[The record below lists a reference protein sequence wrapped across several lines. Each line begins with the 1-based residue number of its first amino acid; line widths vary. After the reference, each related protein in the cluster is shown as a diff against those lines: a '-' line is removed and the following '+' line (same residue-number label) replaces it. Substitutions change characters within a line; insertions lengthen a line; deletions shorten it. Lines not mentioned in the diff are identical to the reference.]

1 MNIQSIRL
9 KNFMLFEDFAF
20 QPARFNLFIGA
31 NDTGKTIILKL
42 IYAVMRA
49 YQEYKEKEK
58 KNFADIL
65 SNKILWTFMPDSLGN
80 LVKKGNEKTEVFFNT
95 SLFKLRFSFTRKAK
109 AEIKDLQIE
118 ESEKKQSYNTLF
130 IPPKETISIIE
141 AIRIGR
147 EEKEKYWFDDT
158 YYTLVQA
165 LSSSPSRGKLNKISA
180 EMLKVIKGV
189 IHGDIKKKGESFYLK
204 RDRNLYEINLVA
216 EGLRKIGMIEWLIKN
231 RSLEASTLLIMD
243 EPESGLNP
251 ASIITLAEVIYKLSQ
266 NEFRSVFGGHV
277 FVATH
282 NFFFLKKTHILAKKD
297 GNKDAKI
304 FALENKDGKIIKI
317 EALLKEQIP
326 TNKILEVAMDLY
338 NEEVKAIVEDM
349 LK

>member
-9 KNFMLFEDFAF
+9 KNFMLFEDLAF
-20 QPARFNLFIGA
+20 QPARINLFIGA

-49 YQEYKEKEK
+49 YQEFKEKEK

-65 SNKILWTFMPDSLGN
+65 SNKILWTFMPNSLGN
-80 LVKKGNEKTEVFFNT
+80 LVKKGNEKTEVFFDT

-118 ESEKKQSYNTLF
+118 EYQFYTYNTLF
-130 IPPKETISIIE
+130 IPPKEIISIIE

-165 LSSSPSRGKLNKISA
+165 ISSSPSRGKLNKISA

-216 EGLRKIGMIEWLIKN
+216 EGLRKIGMIEWLIRN

-251 ASIITLAEVIYKLSQ
+251 ASIVTLAEVIYKLSQ
-266 NEFRSVFGGHV
+266 NVFRSVFGGHV

-338 NEEVKAIVEDM
+338 NEEVKAVVEDI